1 MYTAMQELFHGN
13 GLVDLPGLVRRM
25 LSKRRGILA
34 KKEQLLCGYQAV
46 LYAAEEYLK
55 SRESVYLP
63 AYLPTYLLPCLFV
76 CLPTC
81 LPIFLRSCFPCF

>member
-1 MYTAMQELFHGN
+1 MQELFHGN

-63 AYLPTYLLPCLFV
+63 AYLPTALPV
-76 CLPTC
+76 CLSTY
-81 LPIFLRSCFPCF
+81 LPAYFPPFLLSLFLRI